1 MINTYKGWLFKL
13 FCMHVLIAV
22 ESFVIGFSY
31 NCGVCFQIQN
41 VEKWKVLQLRG
52 QRLVWR
58 KSTRNNGVFLC
69 WAESSAPWEGRLAVC
84 GNVGINPLS
93 VFKFLGFMPA
103 MYQIGWE
110 AGLQD
115 NWDIDVGR
123 SLLKWKCLLY
133 FILWSEWNVLDV
145 EGLKYL
151 YWWSESMK
159 KVKIWKDIYEF
170 KEIFALRSAN
180 YLGSR
185 LSILKCLM
193 QFVPPTMII
202 FLHSILF
209 CL

>member
-13 FCMHVLIAV
+13 FCIHVLIAV
-22 ESFVIGFSY
+22 FKESFVKGFSY

-58 KSTRNNGVFLC
+58 RSTRNNGVFLC

-115 NWDIDVGR
+115 NWDIDVER
-123 SLLKWKCLLY
+123 SLLMNPENPVFKEMEMFVVFYPVIWVKCIRCRRTEI
-133 FILWSEWNVLDV
+133 FILVIR
-145 EGLKYL
+145 KYE
-151 YWWSESMK
+151 ES
-159 KVKIWKDIYEF
+159 
-170 KEIFALRSAN
+170 
-180 YLGSR
+180 
-185 LSILKCLM
+185 
-193 QFVPPTMII
+193 
-202 FLHSILF
+202 
-209 CL
+209 

>member
-1 MINTYKGWLFKL
+1 MTIKTEEEIFWWGPIKSSTKTECSQILMINTYKGWLFKL

-110 AGLQD
+110 AGLQE

-123 SLLKWKCLLY
+123 SLLMNPENPVFKEMEMFVVFYPVIWVKCIRCKRTEI
-133 FILWSEWNVLDV
+133 FILVIR
-145 EGLKYL
+145 KYE
-151 YWWSESMK
+151 ES
-159 KVKIWKDIYEF
+159 
-170 KEIFALRSAN
+170 
-180 YLGSR
+180 
-185 LSILKCLM
+185 
-193 QFVPPTMII
+193 
-202 FLHSILF
+202 
-209 CL
+209 